1 MKKSGFVKGAA
12 FGALIGSVAA
22 LFMAPKSGDKTRAD
36 AKKLVDVLSRRVMK
50 DAEKLGVIGQD
61 TYEKLVKKSVAD
73 YAKSRDLATDYLDE
87 VTGLLKDQWKEV
99 KKEINETGVEVKKT
113 LKAAKGKKA
122 PKRIIAKKKK

>member
-1 MKKSGFVKGAA
+1 MHKKGFIKGAA

-99 KKEINETGVEVKKT
+99 KKEINETSSEVKKT
-113 LKAAKGKKA
+113 LKPAGK
-122 PKRIIAKKKK
+122 RIAKKKK